1 MKITRYSELL
11 KKDNIMVEYR
21 LHVSTV
27 HLCKTL

>member
-11 KKDNIMVEYR
+11 KKDMIEYR
-21 LHVSTV
+21 LHVTTV